1 MSKSSEIKSQD
12 VKARNVAY
20 RGYKDGSVEFFG
32 EQVEILTGYTKE
44 EFNLKK
50 VIWTDLILDADK
62 EQTKEAFKQ
71 ALKTDKT
78 YMREYRI
85 RSRSGELKWM
95 REWGQIVCDENGD
108 IEFILGILVDI
119 NEQKRIEETHL
130 KSEQRT
136 GKYLTFSM
144 ADEDYGIGI
153 LSVREIIGI
162 MPITTVPHTPEFI
175 KGVINL
181 RGKVIPVIDLRLR
194 FGIEEID
201 YTEETCIIVVEI
213 QRQEGQIVIGIIV
226 DSVSEVLPIQGSQI
240 EDAPTFGT
248 QSEMDFILG
257 MARIEEGVKILLDTG
272 RFLSGEDIKSIKKAG

>member
-1 MSKSSEIKSQD
+1 MKESVDTKTSQG
-12 VKARNVAY
+12 VKAQNVAY

-32 EQVEILTGYTKE
+32 EQVEVLTGYKNE

-50 VIWTDLILDADK
+50 IMWTDLILDADK
-62 EQTKEAFKQ
+62 EQTREAFKQ

-85 RSRSGELKWM
+85 RSRSGESKWM
-95 REWGQIVCDENGD
+95 REWGQIVCDENED

-119 NEQKRIEETHL
+119 NEQKRIEEAHL

-153 LSVREIIGI
+153 LSVKEIIGI
-162 MPITTVPHTPEFI
+162 MPITAIPHTPDFI

-194 FGIEEID
+194 FGMDEKD
-201 YTEETCIIVVEI
+201 YTEET
-213 QRQEGQIVIGIIV
+213 
-226 DSVSEVLPIQGSQI
+226 
-240 EDAPTFGT
+240 
-248 QSEMDFILG
+248 
-257 MARIEEGVKILLDTG
+257 
-272 RFLSGEDIKSIKKAG
+272 

>member
-1 MSKSSEIKSQD
+1 MSESPKRTSQD
-12 VKARNVAY
+12 VKAQNVAY

-32 EQVEILTGYTKE
+32 EQVEILTGYKKE
-44 EFNLKK
+44 EFNLKT
-50 VIWTDLILDADK
+50 VMWTDLIHDADK
-62 EQTKEAFKQ
+62 EQTREAFKQ

-85 RSRSGELKWM
+85 KSRAGELKWM
-95 REWGQIVCDENGD
+95 REWSQIVCDENED

-119 NEQKRIEETHL
+119 TEQKRVEEAHL

-153 LSVREIIGI
+153 LSVREIINI
-162 MPITTVPHTPEFI
+162 MPITTVPHTPKSI

-194 FGIEEID
+194 FGIEELD

-213 QRQEGQIVIGIIV
+213 QRQEGKIVIGIIV
-226 DSVSEVLPIQGSQI
+226 DSVSEVLHIQGGQI
-240 EDAPTFGT
+240 EDAPTLGT
-248 QSEMDFILG
+248 QLKMDFILG
-257 MARIEEGVKILLDTG
+257 MARIDEGVKILLDTG
-272 RFLSGEDIKSIKKAG
+272 RILSAEDIESIQKTG

>member
-1 MSKSSEIKSQD
+1 MRGSKTKSRD

-32 EQVEILTGYTKE
+32 EQIEILTGYKKE
-44 EFNLKK
+44 DFNLKR
-50 VIWTDLILDADK
+50 VMWTDIVLDADK
-62 EQTKEAFKQ
+62 KQIKEAFKQ
-71 ALKTDKT
+71 ALKTDNT

-85 RSRSGELKWM
+85 RSKSGESKWM
-95 REWGQIVCDENGD
+95 REWGQIVLDENGD

-119 NEQKRIEETHL
+119 NEQKQIEEAHF

-153 LSVREIIGI
+153 LSVREIINI
-162 MPITTVPHTPEFI
+162 MPITTVPHVPEYI

-213 QRQEGQIVIGIIV
+213 QRQKDKIAVGIIV
-226 DSVSEVLPIQGSQI
+226 DSVSEVLHLQGGQI

-248 QSEMDFILG
+248 QSKMDFILG
-257 MARIEEGVKILLDTG
+257 MARIEEGVKILLDTD
-272 RFLSGEDIKSIKKAG
+272 RILSAEDIQTIQEAG